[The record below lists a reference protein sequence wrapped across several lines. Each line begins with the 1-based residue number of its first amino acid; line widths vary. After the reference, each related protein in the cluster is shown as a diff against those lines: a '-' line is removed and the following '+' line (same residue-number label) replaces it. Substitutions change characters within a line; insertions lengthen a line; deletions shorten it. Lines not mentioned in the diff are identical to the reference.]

1 MSISLTPNAIV
12 ALNNG
17 QMDSQPVVQVLDVRQ
32 IGTGQSVQERYR
44 LVLSDG
50 HYVQQGMLATQLNE
64 HIKSGQVLKGSIV
77 KLVEYICNT
86 VQQRKIII
94 VLNMEV
100 VASVSEIIGDPKQVI
115 MNDPPTNS
123 GSTASA
129 EQQQK
134 PSMQAPVPLSYP
146 QQQPEVLS
154 SMANANG
161 FRPGQ
166 GAGIHQVS
174 GTYSKDG
181 AAAFAQ
187 TGSFQGHV
195 ENSGGGPS
203 HRAGGLALPTPVQ
216 ASNTYG
222 RPIGAPTSYQPSP
235 MYSNRGPIAMNE
247 AAARIVPIAAL
258 NPYQGRWTIKARVT
272 SKGDIRRFNN
282 AKGEGKVFSFDLLDA
297 EGGEIRVTCFNNV
310 ADQFYEQLEVGGIY
324 MISKGSLKPA
334 QRNFNHLKNDWEIFL
349 ENSSIV
355 ERCFDEDGT
364 IPQQQFDFK
373 PISEVGNLEGNA
385 MVDVVGVVV
394 SINPTT
400 TIMRKNGTEVQKRT
414 LHLRDASG
422 CSVEVTMWGAF
433 CNSEGQQLQ
442 EMCDS
447 GLFPILAV
455 KGGRISDFGGKSIGT
470 VSSSQLL
477 INPNLPQALQTKA
490 WFEQGGKS
498 SVAQPISKEGGG
510 GPRLDMRKTVSQIK
524 DEGLGRSDKPD
535 WIALRATISFIK
547 TDNFCYTACPLP
559 VGDRQCNKKV
569 VSNGDGTWRCDR
581 CDKAVAECDYRY
593 LLSVQVQ
600 DHTGITWITAFQDAG
615 EEIMGVSAKDLFTWK
630 ENENPKFKESIQKL
644 LFTQYVFKLKVK
656 EEHYNDEMRVKCTA
670 IKSERLDFAGESK
683 VLIDAIRKISRGEQL
698 NEPPSATV
706 GLPPA
711 GYSNGTLGMPTA
723 GYSNSTTPGTSGH
736 FGSLEGGNIGGF
748 RSTAV
753 GSGHANGG
761 SNGYGNASCFK
772 CGGAHYARDCS
783 TFSSERAVNQSMTNY
798 GGGFN
803 GAVGS
808 TSSCFKCGQGGHWAR
823 DCPGHG
829 MNGSFGREMNYG
841 GYVGNVG
848 YGRGF

>member
-1 MSISLTPNAIV
+1 MSIPLTPNAIA
-12 ALNNG
+12 ALNSG

-50 HYVQQGMLATQLNE
+50 RYVQQGMLATQLNE

-100 VASVSEIIGDPKQVI
+100 MASVSEIIGDPKQVI
-115 MNDPPTNS
+115 MNDPPGNT
-123 GSTASA
+123 GSTAGVV
-129 EQQQK
+129 EQQQRS
-134 PSMQAPVPLSYP
+134 PMQAPAPSAYP
-146 QQQPEVLS
+146 QQQPEAHS
-154 SMANANG
+154 SMGKGANTATN
-161 FRPGQ
+161 FGQ
-166 GAGIHQVS
+166 PNN
-174 GTYSKDG
+174 
-181 AAAFAQ
+181 
-187 TGSFQGHV
+187 FQGHG
-195 ENSGGGPS
+195 ENSVGPS
-203 HRAGGLALPTPVQ
+203 HLGGGVALPSYFQ
-216 ASNTYG
+216 GSNTYG

-235 MYSNRGPIAMNE
+235 VYSTRGSIAKNE

-282 AKGEGKVFSFDLLDA
+282 AKGEGKFFSFDVLDA

-310 ADQFYEQLEVGGIY
+310 ADQFYEQLEAGGVY

-349 ENSSIV
+349 ENSSTV
-355 ERCFDEDGT
+355 ERCCDEDGS

-373 PISEVGNLEGNA
+373 PIIEVGRLEGNA
-385 MVDVVGVVV
+385 MVDIVGVVV

-400 TIMRKNGTEVQKRT
+400 TIMRKNGTEVQKRF

-422 CSVEVTMWGAF
+422 CSVEVTLWGAF
-433 CNSEGQQLQ
+433 CSNEGHQLQ

-447 GLFPILAV
+447 GLFPVLAV

-470 VSSSQLL
+470 VTSSQLL

-490 WFEQGGKS
+490 WFEQGGKNT
-498 SVAQPISKEGGG
+498 VAQPISKDGGV
-510 GPRLDMRKTVSQIK
+510 PRPDMRKTVSQIK

-547 TDNFCYTACPLP
+547 TDSFCYTACPLP

-600 DHTGITWITAFQDAG
+600 DHTGVTWITAFQDAG
-615 EEIMGVSAKDLFTWK
+615 EEIMGVPAKDLFEWK
-630 ENENPKFKESIQKL
+630 ENESSKFKEAIQKL
-644 LFTQYVFKLKVK
+644 LFTQYLFKLKVK

-670 IKSERLDFAGESK
+670 IKSERLDFTGESK
-683 VLIDAIRKISRGEQL
+683 VLIDTISRISRGEPL
-698 NEPPSATV
+698 NDKISAPVRMPTE
-706 GLPPA
+706 
-711 GYSNGTLGMPTA
+711 GYSNGTTHIPTVGYSNGSVGMPTA
-723 GYSNSTTPGTSGH
+723 GFSNGIMSGTTV
-736 FGSLEGGNIGGF
+736 FGSSGGNMGGI
-748 RSTAV
+748 RSTVV
-753 GSGHANGG
+753 GNGYANGG
-761 SNGYGNASCFK
+761 PNGFGSASCFK
-772 CGGAHYARDCS
+772 CGGAHYARDCPGSS
-783 TFSSERAVNQSMTNY
+783 TERVVNHNNVNY
-798 GGGFN
+798 VGGLN

-808 TSSCFKCGQGGHWAR
+808 ANSCFKCGQGGHWAR
-823 DCPGHG
+823 DCPTQA
-829 MNGSFGREMNYG
+829 MNGSFGRETNYG
-841 GYVGNVG
+841 GYVRNVG